1 MKAPSGHWHQQ
12 SLQFKYTQALRVR
25 PGSRAAHSANGPEN
39 CFIIA
44 ESKSPILC
52 ARDLSVNP
60 HISFEDCPPL
70 DYLLVPG
77 GRGTRKE
84 VYNEALTG
92 FVRRQA
98 EHCQALLSVCTGSF
112 ILHAAGQL
120 SGKKATTHWASLE
133 RLRALGDVEVIE
145 ERFVEDGNIWT
156 SAGISA
162 GIDLML
168 AFIARTFGEQI
179 AGDVQFNSEYFP
191 ATTRYGKVE
200 QHPDAPT
207 YLRRSRLHC
216 RNH

>member
-1 MKAPSGHWHQQ
+1 MRSLPSSSCCMKAPSGHWHQQ

-77 GRGTRKE
+77 GRGTQKE

-120 SGKKATTHWASLE
+120 RIPRHRDHPFRLNVTACSG
-133 RLRALGDVEVIE
+133 
-145 ERFVEDGNIWT
+145 
-156 SAGISA
+156 
-162 GIDLML
+162 
-168 AFIARTFGEQI
+168 
-179 AGDVQFNSEYFP
+179 
-191 ATTRYGKVE
+191 
-200 QHPDAPT
+200 
-207 YLRRSRLHC
+207 RS
-216 RNH
+216 

>member
-44 ESKSPILC
+44 ESKSP
-52 ARDLSVNP
+52 
-60 HISFEDCPPL
+60 
-70 DYLLVPG
+70 
-77 GRGTRKE
+77 
-84 VYNEALTG
+84 
-92 FVRRQA
+92 
-98 EHCQALLSVCTGSF
+98 
-112 ILHAAGQL
+112 
-120 SGKKATTHWASLE
+120 
-133 RLRALGDVEVIE
+133 RALGDVEVIE
-145 ERFVEDGNIWT
+145 ERFVEDGSIWT

-179 AGDVQFNSEYFP
+179 AGDVQFSSEYFP
-191 ATTRYGKVE
+191 ATTRYGRVE

>member
-1 MKAPSGHWHQQ
+1 MNFGILVFDGVEELDFVGPWEIIKIWS
-12 SLQFKYTQALRVR
+12 KI
-25 PGSRAAHSANGPEN
+25 ANGPEN

-70 DYLLVPG
+70 DYLLVSG

-92 FVRRQA
+92 FVRQQA

-120 SGKKATTHWASLE
+120 SG
-133 RLRALGDVEVIE
+133 R
-145 ERFVEDGNIWT
+145 IWT

-168 AFIARTFGEQI
+168 AFIARTFGEQT
-179 AGDVQFNSEYFP
+179 AGDVQFSSEYFP
-191 ATTRYGKVE
+191 ATTSYGKVE

-216 RNH
+216 RKH